1 MQRLSRDIDHQFEPD
16 PEPADELEF
25 SSDPATFRQ
34 EIRAWLKANCPESMK
49 TPFVMAEAPLG
60 GLRAE
65 WPNPDTKTWLNRAA
79 TVGLTLPKISK
90 RYGGAGLTDEQA
102 QIYYDELDSL
112 EARIPLAGIGPMM
125 LAATIDEC
133 GSEEQK
139 RHFIT
144 PMATGEIRWAQ
155 GFSEPGAGSDLA
167 SLQLRADRDGDEY
180 VLNGQKIWNSGADLA
195 DWMIVLVR
203 TNREEGRPRQFGI
216 SFLLVDLRS
225 PGITI
230 RPMHMMNGDTPFCET
245 FFDDVRVPVA
255 HRIGEED
262 QGWSV
267 IKKFLVHERFVAR
280 YWPREENEIA
290 LLPRWNEHGAAR
302 ADLWYQVASNE
313 LDQLG
318 VELLMS
324 HIDRL
329 ETEGEDTSK
338 FSEVLKCSETEHNKR
353 RFELLMLLMGDR
365 SLSFSGDLNSD
376 LDKVL
381 VEESL
386 HSRAYSIGGGTTEVV
401 RNVIAKRILNLPMGG
416 VRA

>member
-1 MQRLSRDIDHQFEPD
+1 MQRLNKIPGNEFDDG
-16 PEPADELEF
+16 LEF
-25 SSDPATFRQ
+25 SSDTAVFRKQ
-34 EIRAWLKANCPESMK
+34 IRGWIEANCPESMK

-60 GLRAE
+60 GRKAQ
-65 WPNPDTKTWLNRAA
+65 WPNPDTKIWLDRAA
-79 TVGLTLPKISK
+79 AVGLTLPKIPR
-90 RYGGAGLTDEQA
+90 RYGGAGLTGELA
-102 QIYYDELDSL
+102 QIYYDEL
-112 EARIPLAGIGPMM
+112 ENIGARIPLAGIGPMM

-133 GSEEQK
+133 GNEEQK
-139 RHFIT
+139 RNFIA

-216 SFLLVDLRS
+216 SFLLVDLTS
-225 PGITI
+225 PGITV
-230 RPMHMMNGDTPFCET
+230 RPMHMINGDTPFCET
-245 FFDDVRVPVA
+245 FFDDVRVPMVN
-255 HRIGEED
+255 RVGEED
-262 QGWSV
+262 QGWGV
-267 IKKFLVHERFVAR
+267 IKKFLIHERFVGR

-290 LLPRWNEHGAAR
+290 LLPRWNEHGAGR
-302 ADLWYQVASNE
+302 EDLWYQVADNE

-318 VELLMS
+318 LDLLMR
-324 HIDRL
+324 HIERL
-329 ETEGEDTSK
+329 EANGEDTSK
-338 FSEVLKCSETEHNKR
+338 FSEVLKCFETEHNKR
-353 RFELLMLLMGDR
+353 RFELLMLLIGDR
-365 SLSFSGDLNSD
+365 SLSFSGDLNSTA
-376 LDKVL
+376 DKYL

-416 VRA
+416 VRS